1 VRGWS
6 CVRAC
11 VHRGGTV
18 TDGGLRVRGGGLLG
32 LYVTGWA
39 DLKETGSTAKSTDK
53 ASTRGLTGIA
63 LKGPTATARGTDE
76 A

>member
-1 VRGWS
+1 
-6 CVRAC
+6 

-18 TDGGLRVRGGGLLG
+18 TDGGLRVLGGGLLG